1 MSFKDMVA
9 ADNHD
14 VFLNL
19 EEFAERRTVK
29 YDGEVYENI
38 PIVLTGLREQ
48 ERSQTLRDHD
58 QGLYRVN
65 RVLHCARSDLGDNQP
80 EQGSKIQ
87 INSRE
92 GGTFFREYYVANSVT
107 EMGMLRVEL
116 EGIDE

>member
-19 EEFAERRTVK
+19 DEFADKRTVK
-29 YDGEVYENI
+29 YDGVVYENI

-48 ERSQTLRDHD
+48 DRTQATRDHEN
-58 QGLYRVN
+58 GLYRVS
-65 RVLHCARSDLGDNQP
+65 RVMHCARSDLGGKQP
-80 EQGSKIQ
+80 ERGTKIW
-87 INSRE
+87 INERE
-92 GGTFFREYYVANSVT
+92 GGKFFRSYYVAESVT

-116 EGIDE
+116 EGVEE